1 MSKDLNYGT
10 RDEKGNWKPSKIEI
24 SPTIINYF
32 YPFKPLKIL
41 NYFIGYPMR
50 LIWLII
56 ILISWFFF
64 TPSYE
69 VVKNINFEW
78 IFKIFVRNFF
88 IILIFYGL
96 YHLHY
101 YKLKRQGNSFKYNI
115 KFFEKDNS
123 KFLFKNQL
131 KDNLFWVFISALPIW
146 TFYEVLTLW
155 VFANNYVYFL
165 TWNLYPVYLT
175 IFFFLVPFIF
185 DIHFYLMHRLLHFK
199 ILYKFAHNI
208 HHRNINPNP
217 WSGLSMHPFEHL
229 LYFSGVLIH
238 FVIPSHPFIAVWH
251 LYYTALAPAAGH
263 SGFDKLELNNK
274 IIINNGDYFHYLH
287 HKYFECNYS
296 SGGANFIDK
305 FFGTFHD
312 GYKESLAN
320 IMKNKRKKT

>member
-1 MSKDLNYGT
+1 
-10 RDEKGNWKPSKIEI
+10 
-24 SPTIINYF
+24 
-32 YPFKPLKIL
+32 
-41 NYFIGYPMR
+41 MR

-88 IILIFYGL
+88 IIFIFYGL

-115 KFFEKDNS
+115 KFFEKDSS

-175 IFFFLVPFIF
+175 IFFFLVTFIF

-251 LYYTALAPAAGH
+251 LYYTALAPAGGH

-274 IIINNGDYFHYLH
+274 
-287 HKYFECNYS
+287 C
-296 SGGANFIDK
+296 
-305 FFGTFHD
+305 
-312 GYKESLAN
+312 
-320 IMKNKRKKT
+320 